1 MKRISKD
8 LSNQILNKKIN
19 LYNKVISNDV
29 QNGNFNKNKEYSVEA
44 LNKY

>member
-8 LSNQILNKKIN
+8 LSNQILSKKIN
-19 LYNKVISNDV
+19 LYNKAISNDV
-29 QNGNFNKNKEYSVEA
+29 NVGNFNKNKEYSVEA